1 MMKKNRTHLKMQKKI
16 TQIMMIKPKQRDGI
30 TILAISFGDEAVEHV
45 YIGLLLD
52 SNQDYKT

>member
-1 MMKKNRTHLKMQKKI
+1 MQKKI
-16 TQIMMIKPKQRDGI
+16 TQIMIIKPKQRDGI
-30 TILAISFGDEAVEHV
+30 TNLAISFGDEAVEHV